1 MVLPVWVHENSHVAR
16 VIDTVNGPLSVT
28 RSSRWK
34 AYSNELSD
42 NTTRRIYVLA
52 NVDVPHHGVVE
63 RSVVGAS
70 RAT

>member
-1 MVLPVWVHENSHVAR
+1 M
-16 VIDTVNGPLSVT
+16 
-28 RSSRWK
+28 SS
-34 AYSNELSD
+34 L
-42 NTTRRIYVLA
+42 TTRQGRIYVLA